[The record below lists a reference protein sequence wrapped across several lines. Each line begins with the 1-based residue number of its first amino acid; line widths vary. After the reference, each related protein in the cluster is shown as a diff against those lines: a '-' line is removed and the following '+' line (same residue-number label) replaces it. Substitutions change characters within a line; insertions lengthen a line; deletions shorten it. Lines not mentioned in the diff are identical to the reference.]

1 MKHVKALLAFLT
13 LLIMASGVSGCSHD
27 GGSADDKA
35 SADADKT
42 GSFVSEDDGVYLST
56 ISGISVSD
64 EDVQYAQFAF
74 ARDGKVY
81 FIVSVVDEETGDST
95 DCLRCFDE
103 ITGEIEGEDVY
114 FTDEEEELNVFDIAP
129 CGDDG
134 YVFFAMNYPDKW
146 LGKCSLD
153 GKTTFKKKL
162 SDIPEIRSGAVPQG
176 GIVCDGKNTYI
187 TLDKKVIALD
197 EEFKYIDTAAKFD
210 IGGMCAGDDGLLYS
224 VDFLSNNMSTFDPKT
239 CKYEEGIKK
248 IPRANEVFKGGPG
261 EILITNN
268 STVKSYDIATGCI
281 TNLFNLIDVDINSQ
295 IFKSV
300 YRDEEGDLH
309 ILYQDYGSFADGSE
323 GVCCAKVKRYDA
335 ADAPKQK
342 VIRFA
347 CYYLNSDIKN
357 VIVRFNQSHPDV
369 RIKVRAYMDDYV
381 EEEDILAAF
390 DKDILDDEK
399 FDVVMLPSENV
410 KKYSSKGFFED
421 LMPVMENDSSFDL
434 SKYYENIIFAT
445 KEGEK
450 LYTFTPGAIISC
462 YLADSEVFGDKE
474 KLTIYD
480 MTEARSKYPDI
491 PFINNGDRDEVFA
504 ALLKDDVRAYVGDKE
519 GKYNFDT
526 KEFRALCEFADS
538 FPDWTDEYSEKYSW
552 DNVSNENVKDGKEII
567 RKVTASM
574 PSDYLL
580 NMKICGKKFRIYG
593 ADTRNVKG
601 YVLLPSDSF
610 GIHFKSEHKEE
621 AWEFIKAIA
630 DREPML
636 SWSIFSANKDTFE
649 KCLTELREEG
659 VNIMV
664 DEVLYEIKATD
675 ENAAL
680 LRDMIENAE
689 VAKTLDGPVMD
700 IIAGEM
706 PAYFAGEKSLDE
718 TIKIIQKRVNLYV
731 EENR

>member
-1 MKHVKALLAFLT
+1 MKHIKVLLVLLT
-13 LLIMASGVSGCSHD
+13 VLIMAVGVQGCSRK
-27 GGSADDKA
+27 GSSADDKA
-35 SADADKT
+35 SPDADKT
-42 GSFVSEDDGVYLST
+42 GSFVLEDDGVYLST
-56 ISGISVSD
+56 ISEISVSD
-64 EDVQYAQFAF
+64 EDVQYARFAF

-81 FIVSVVDEETGDST
+81 FIVSVIDEETGDST

-103 ITGEIEGEDVY
+103 VTGEIVGEDVY
-114 FTDEEEELNVFDIAP
+114 FTDEEEELDVFDITP

-153 GKTTFKKKL
+153 GKVILKKKL
-162 SDIPEIRSGAVPQG
+162 SDIPEIGSGEVPRG

-187 TLDKKVIALD
+187 RLGKKVVALN
-197 EEFKYIDTAAKFD
+197 EEFKYIDTASKID
-210 IGGMCAGDDGLLYS
+210 VGGMCAGDDGLLYS

-300 YRDEEGDLH
+300 YRDDEGDLH

-335 ADAPKQK
+335 ADAPEQK

-381 EEEDILAAF
+381 EKEDILAAF

-421 LMPVMENDSSFDL
+421 LISVMENDSSFDL
-434 SKYYENIIFAT
+434 RNYYENIIFAT

-450 LYTFTPGAIISC
+450 LYTFTPGARISC

-480 MTEARSKYPDI
+480 MAEARSKYPDI

-504 ALLKDDVRAYVGDKE
+504 ALLKDDIRAYVGDKE

-526 KEFRALCEFADS
+526 KEFRALCEFAAS

-580 NMKICGKKFRIYG
+580 NMKICGKEFRIYG
-593 ADTRNVKG
+593 ADTRNGKG
-601 YVLLPSDSF
+601 YVLVPAESV
-610 GIHFKSEHKEE
+610 GIHYKSEHKEE

-630 DREPML
+630 DREPMPH
-636 SWSIFSANKDTFE
+636 WSIFSANRDTFD
-649 KCLTELREEG
+649 KCLKELKEEG
-659 VNIMV
+659 INIMV
-664 DEVLYEIKATD
+664 DEVLYEIKAKD
-675 ENAAL
+675 EDVAV